1 VFLTTRV
8 AGVVPEPP
16 AFLAVSVAAVAAHC
30 LAVVSH
36 ACLVASPNIVRGV
49 ELGMSCLLQV
59 VLYFIHYTLKYGADQ
74 VFCEVGLQNAEKAY
88 IIVQRKKQGVS
99 GHEEG
104 RKIIC
109 VSL

>member
-8 AGVVPEPP
+8 AGVIPKPP
-16 AFLAVSVAAVAAHC
+16 AFLAVCISAVAAHC
-30 LAVVSH
+30 CAVVSH

-49 ELGMSCLLQV
+49 EPGMSCLLQV
-59 VLYFIHYTLKYGADQ
+59 ILYFIHYTLKYGVDQ

-88 IIVQRKKQGVS
+88 TIVHRKKQGVS
-99 GHEEG
+99 GHEKG